1 MRRRSN
7 LLVLLG
13 LAAFVLGVLVVYVVT
28 NDDDSGGDA
37 APGTVEVL
45 VAGEDLS
52 AGALGEDILRAG
64 RFRTERVTAAE
75 RQPDALVAPSQ
86 LSNQVLTLSFR
97 EGEQLRTSG
106 LRSLGGPR
114 AEIPEG
120 FEAVS
125 FNVDFVAGGA
135 NTIQP
140 SDRVNVFLV
149 IPGTLSATA
158 VNPAGQTQAVP
169 PPFTTP
175 RAELLLTNALVLDVQ
190 QGASPLQVSQ
200 PQQPG
205 TTQATGGSLI
215 VVLALDTVDAEKVIF
230 GSQAD
235 GSSLYLS
242 RVRLDGDGN
251 PSPPV
256 AGTAGIDFGTILAEE
271 AGAAFQRSNG

>member
-13 LAAFVLGVLVVYVVT
+13 LASFVLGLLAVYVIT
-28 NDDDSGGDA
+28 SDDEDGGGGTA
-37 APGTVEVL
+37 AADTVEVIL
-45 VAGEDLS
+45 AAEDLS

-64 RFRTERVTAAE
+64 RYRTERVSVAE
-75 RQPDALVAPSQ
+75 KQTDALVAPSQ
-86 LSNQVLTLSFR
+86 LSGQVLTLSFR
-97 EGEQLRTSG
+97 EGEQIRSSG

-125 FNVDFVAGGA
+125 VNVGFVAGGA

-149 IPGTLSATA
+149 G
-158 VNPAGQTQAVP
+158 PAPSGGQEA
-169 PPFTTP
+169 TP

-190 QGASPLQVSQ
+190 VGASPLQVSQ

-205 TTQATGGSLI
+205 ATGASGGSI
-215 VVLALDTVDAEKVIF
+215 IMVLALDTVDAEKVIF
-230 GSQAD
+230 GSTAE
-235 GSSLYLS
+235 GSSLYFS
-242 RVRLDGDGN
+242 RVRVDADGN

-256 AGTAGIDFGTILAEE
+256 GSTAGIDFGTILAEE
-271 AGAAFQRSNG
+271 AGAAFQRSNP